1 MLLIAVAGLFLS
13 AHARGAPISKHP
25 YGQWL
30 DRKSDLERHFLEIR
44 SDQPALAKWQHY
56 FDVYEHHL
64 ARFRGTDVVIC
75 EVGINNGGSLA
86 LWRSYFGPRARI
98 IGIDLFNASFM
109 QANPLYG
116 SPDRVVYGDQ
126 GSAKFWAEFRAGEPR
141 IDVFIDDGGHLPR
154 LQMATLEEM
163 LPHLS
168 AGGVYA
174 TEDLVKGVTQGAE
187 GSRAS
192 PTVRYAVS
200 NYVLGRDGLS
210 SFFWPP
216 RPQRATKW
224 QQQLFGVSFY
234 PYIIVLEKLT
244 HPRGWL
250 RDAERGGIAKSGVR
264 PKGTLM
270 G

>member
-1 MLLIAVAGLFLS
+1 MTSRDPQIAIGNRPDDRMLLIAVAGLFLS
-13 AHARGAPISKHP
+13 AHGRGAPTSKPP

-30 DRKSDLERHFLEIR
+30 DSKSDLERHFLEIR

-126 GSAKFWAEFRAGEPR
+126 GSAKFWAEFARP
-141 IDVFIDDGGHLPR
+141 
-154 LQMATLEEM
+154 
-163 LPHLS
+163 
-168 AGGVYA
+168 
-174 TEDLVKGVTQGAE
+174 
-187 GSRAS
+187 SRAS
-192 PTVRYAVS
+192 TC
-200 NYVLGRDGLS
+200 S
-210 SFFWPP
+210 STTAAICRGCRWRRSKRCSLTSAQAACTPP
-216 RPQRATKW
+216 RT
-224 QQQLFGVSFY
+224 S
-234 PYIIVLEKLT
+234 
-244 HPRGWL
+244 
-250 RDAERGGIAKSGVR
+250 
-264 PKGTLM
+264 
-270 G
+270 